1 MHLNDFERES
11 FPSNDNMP
19 KDLPA
24 DAILMQFTRYWC
36 NFFFPCENTT
46 KIPWIAL
53 KWHGL
58 LWAWESRQVLKN
70 ASKTHRNILKM
81 PIEKCI
87 KMHQKCI
94 SLPSFLEKKVSWK
107 ILIHICSMW
116 HIIKYDK
123 IVRPTNVK
131 CVISNC
137 KGQEMSLWHTL
148 ELFKLTLGLIWK

>member
-1 MHLNDFERES
+1 MILKES
-11 FPSNDNMP
+11 HSLVMIICQKIYQQMP
-19 KDLPA
+19 
-24 DAILMQFTRYWC
+24 YWC
-36 NFFFPCENTT
+36 NSHVIDAIFFFPV
-46 KIPWIAL
+46 KIPQ
-53 KWHGL
+53 KFHGL
-58 LWAWESRQVLKN
+58 HWNGMDCYGRGKAGKCSKMHQKHIETFWKCPLKN
-70 ASKTHRNILKM
+70 ASK
-81 PIEKCI
+81 CI
-87 KMHQKCI
+87 KNA
-94 SLPSFLEKKVSWK
+94 SLSPLSWKKVSWK